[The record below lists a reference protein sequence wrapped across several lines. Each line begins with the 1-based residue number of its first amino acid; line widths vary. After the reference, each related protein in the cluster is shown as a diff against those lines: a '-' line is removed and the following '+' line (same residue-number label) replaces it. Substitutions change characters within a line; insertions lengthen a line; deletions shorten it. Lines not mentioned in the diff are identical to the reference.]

1 MVWHRLI
8 LVLFCFTFTNTWFL
22 QSKENPKFKKFINF
36 DHQGE
41 DGEPLRTEDFRTY
54 VELSTWA
61 IHNGMQLERDRP
73 DVAPG
78 AGTGILQDGLCRMIP
93 EEGLR
98 FYLTADPFGNDP
110 IYVQMD
116 LTQFTYTER
125 PKGVKPRELKVY
137 MNGILKTT
145 IRFPGN
151 GMYSSQF
158 PVRFRV
164 DPGELI
170 QGRMDFK
177 LVPNAGEIGRFWGIW
192 DVLYTSRAR
201 IVSET

>member
-8 LVLFCFTFTNTWFL
+8 LVLFCFTFTNTEFL

-36 DHQGE
+36 EHQGE
-41 DGEPLRTEDFRTY
+41 DGEPLHTEDFRTY
-54 VELSTWA
+54 SELSTWA

-73 DVAPG
+73 DFASG
-78 AGTGILQDGLCRMIP
+78 AGIVRLQDGICRMIP

-98 FYLTADPFGNDP
+98 FYLTADPFRNEP
-110 IYVQMD
+110 LYVQLD

-125 PKGVKPRELKVY
+125 PKGVKPRELKIY
-137 MNGILKTT
+137 MNGVLKATV
-145 IRFPGN
+145 RFPGN
-151 GMYSSQF
+151 DTYSSQF

-170 QGRMDFK
+170 EGRMDFK
-177 LVPNAGEIGRFWGIW
+177 LLPNAGEIGRFWGIW
-192 DVLYTSRAR
+192 DISSALKRDP
-201 IVSET
+201 

>member
-1 MVWHRLI
+1 
-8 LVLFCFTFTNTWFL
+8 
-22 QSKENPKFKKFINF
+22 
-36 DHQGE
+36 
-41 DGEPLRTEDFRTY
+41 
-54 VELSTWA
+54 
-61 IHNGMQLERDRP
+61 MQLERDRP
-73 DVAPG
+73 DLAPG

-93 EEGLR
+93 EEGLS
-98 FYLTADPFGNDP
+98 FYLTADPFSNDP

-137 MNGILKTT
+137 MNGVLKKT

-151 GMYSSQF
+151 DMYSSQF

-170 QGRMDFK
+170 QGRMEFK
-177 LVPNAGEIGRFWGIW
+177 LIPNAGEIGRFWGIW
-192 DVLYTSRAR
+192 DVLFTSHAHSKRGD
-201 IVSET
+201 SGE

>member
-1 MVWHRLI
+1 M
-8 LVLFCFTFTNTWFL
+8 
-22 QSKENPKFKKFINF
+22 
-36 DHQGE
+36 
-41 DGEPLRTEDFRTY
+41 
-54 VELSTWA
+54 
-61 IHNGMQLERDRP
+61 
-73 DVAPG
+73 
-78 AGTGILQDGLCRMIP
+78 
-93 EEGLR
+93 
-98 FYLTADPFGNDP
+98 TADPFGNDP

-151 GMYSSQF
+151 DMYSSQF

-192 DVLYTSRAR
+192 DVLYTSRAP
-201 IVSET
+201 